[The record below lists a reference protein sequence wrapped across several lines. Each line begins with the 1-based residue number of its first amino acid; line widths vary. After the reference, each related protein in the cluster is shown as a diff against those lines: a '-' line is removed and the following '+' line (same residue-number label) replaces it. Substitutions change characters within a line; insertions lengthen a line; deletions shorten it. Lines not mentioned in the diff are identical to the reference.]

1 MVLVSELLIEN
12 MSWFRLKNGCVKKI
26 GKRHIFSLSEYKNL
40 VLDEGGIKL
49 PAKVI
54 FIELHIAV

>member
-1 MVLVSELLIEN
+1 MAVS
-12 MSWFRLKNGCVKKI
+12 
-26 GKRHIFSLSEYKNL
+26 KRSERDIFSLSEYKNL